1 MSDNKVNK
9 RKIFNDPVYGFINIP
24 YDIIFDLI
32 EHPTFQRLRRIK
44 QLGLTY
50 LVFPGTNHTRFQHA
64 LGCVHLMSQAL
75 NILKLKGHS
84 ITEKESIGVTLA
96 ILLHD
101 IGHGP
106 FSHTLERCLI
116 NNFSHE
122 DLSLLIMNE
131 LNKEFNNQLSL
142 AIKIFKGEYS
152 KNFLHQL
159 VSSQLDMDRLD
170 YLKRDSSFSGV
181 TEGTIG
187 SDRIIKMLN
196 VINDELVV
204 ESKGIYSI
212 EKFLISRRLMYWQV
226 YLHKTVLAAENLL
239 ILLLK
244 RAKELSMAGEK
255 LFATD
260 ALHFFLR
267 NNISRENF
275 LENSKDFDKLT
286 VINNFTLLD
295 DNDIIISAKYWMSH
309 PDKVL
314 SKLAYNLINRS
325 LFKIEIKDQPFEKKI
340 IQDLKYKVMT
350 KYNISLNEADYFVYT
365 DFVSNSLYKYNEDNN
380 IKILQKNGKILELTQ
395 ASDLLYSSTLS
406 GNVKKFFLCYPKE
419 CYE

>member
-1 MSDNKVNK
+1 MLINK

-24 YDIIFDLI
+24 YDIVFDLI

-50 LVFPGTNHTRFQHA
+50 MVFPGTNHTRFQHA
-64 LGCVHLMSQAL
+64 LGCVHLMNQAL

-142 AIKIFKGEYS
+142 AIKIFKGDYS

-170 YLKRDSSFSGV
+170 YLKRDSFFSGV

-196 VINDELVV
+196 VINDELVI

-244 RAKELSMAGEK
+244 RAKELAMSGEK

-260 ALHFFLR
+260 ALHFFLV
-267 NNISRENF
+267 NNISREHF
-275 LENSKDFDKLT
+275 LENSKKFDKST
-286 VINNFTLLD
+286 VIHNFTLLD

-314 SKLAYNLINRS
+314 SKLAFNLINRS
-325 LFKIEIKDQPFEKKI
+325 LFKIEIKNQPFKKEI
-340 IQDLKYKVMT
+340 IQNLKHMVMT

-365 DFVSNSLYKYNEDNN
+365 DFVSNSLYKYNEDDN
-380 IKILQKNGKILELTQ
+380 IKILQKNGEILELTE

-406 GNVKKFFLCYPKE
+406 ANVKKFFLCYPKE